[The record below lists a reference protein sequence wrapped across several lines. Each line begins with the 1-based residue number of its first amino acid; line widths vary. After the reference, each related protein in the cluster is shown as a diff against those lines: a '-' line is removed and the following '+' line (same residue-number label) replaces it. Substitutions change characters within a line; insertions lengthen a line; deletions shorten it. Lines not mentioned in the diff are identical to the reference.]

1 MRFSFLTVMAV
12 LTPAA
17 AFAPR
22 SVSTAFVTAPSSVSR
37 TELSMAFEGT
47 QQTSNMFE
55 GPGPLVRE
63 RDACGVGFIANTKSG
78 GTFISLLL
86 LLPTCRIL
94 LSQNIPMV
102 SRFTFHSNFNFTHPL
117 APPSTFYHPQTS
129 LVRTRSFKTE
139 SLHSL
144 AWSTVVLAAVMAF
157 LVTEPVS

>member
-102 SRFTFHSNFNFTHPL
+102 SRFTRISISLTLLLRPQRFTTRRRVWYAQGPSRRNRCTHL
-117 APPSTFYHPQTS
+117 HGAPWC
-129 LVRTRSFKTE
+129 LRR
-139 SLHSL
+139 
-144 AWSTVVLAAVMAF
+144 
-157 LVTEPVS
+157 